1 MPSHASC
8 YLDPPSGAAFSI
20 YWVVVALWL
29 VIIGTAIIAYIQN
42 SRTFVAT
49 RLLLAVVAIDTSR
62 TPRVNEKRVGS
73 FPGVPKMAV

>member
-1 MPSHASC
+1 MP
-8 YLDPPSGAAFSI
+8 AAIKTRLQVLLFLFIGSS
-20 YWVVVALWL
+20 WLFWL

-73 FPGVPKMAV
+73 FPGVPKMAVW